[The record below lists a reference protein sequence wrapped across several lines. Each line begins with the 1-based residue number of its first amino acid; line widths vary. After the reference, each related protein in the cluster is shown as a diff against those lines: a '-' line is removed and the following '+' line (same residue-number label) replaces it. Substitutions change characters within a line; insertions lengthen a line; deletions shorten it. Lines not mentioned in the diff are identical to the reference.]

1 MIVRFSTAIRG
12 HRELVVA
19 TVAVAV
25 ITLVLASGSFF
36 DRDDLFF
43 AEYFQINP
51 PTPEMLVRSWF
62 GHLMPG
68 YIASVIVFL
77 KLFGLSWPV
86 ALVLTALIHT
96 GAFVALVRCLDEVVG
111 AVRLNLLIGVA
122 FSLSLGPIMVR
133 LWWAATLN
141 NMLALALGL
150 AVLGCA
156 TRWVVR
162 RRTRHL
168 VAALLLYALALT
180 MSEKN
185 LLFSVH
191 IAAWCVLVVWRG
203 RPVRSRLADVLR
215 AWPLWAG
222 LGILSVI
229 DVVAFLAG
237 PYIDESGSSP
247 SLLASAD
254 FIVHNVFGALVPSLF
269 GVDMVDQTTSL
280 LDPRVV
286 VTCLL
291 VAAVIVWTIVR
302 VRSTAGVWIFALV
315 AATVNAAVLSRRAD
329 LVGVAAGRQL
339 RYLLESS
346 ALVWLAIGV
355 VVVAVLTASR
365 AAPAAPGAR
374 RLRRPDARRRRRLR
388 AVIGASAVVV
398 VGLCAWS
405 WAAGVTRAIT
415 SSGGH
420 AAREWVGELSET
432 LPRSA
437 PAPLIDSPLPTQ
449 FAIPQL
455 HPYDMVA
462 PLLPSLGWTD
472 VRTTNVLDG
481 AWVVGQDGRAGP
493 ATLASPDVQFRG
505 QRCTDGSTFVAMP
518 EVRTAGRTF
527 IVLDYSQSTADI
539 VTFHYEGGWT
549 TIDKPAGSGRV
560 AVFLPNVI
568 DGDLAVNPQG
578 GTLCVDA
585 LTVADIEPAG
595 D

>member
-1 MIVRFSTAIRG
+1 MIVRFSTAARARG
-12 HRELVVA
+12 ELILAAVVVA
-19 TVAVAV
+19 SITVA
-25 ITLVLASGSFF
+25 IASGSFF

-51 PTPEMLVRSWF
+51 PTPDVLVRSWF

-86 ALVLTALIHT
+86 ALTLTALIHT

-111 AVRLNLLIGVA
+111 AVRLNLLAGLA

-156 TRWVVR
+156 TRWVTR

-168 VAALLLYALALT
+168 IAALLLYAVALT

-185 LLFSVH
+185 LLFSLH
-191 IAAWCVLVVWRG
+191 ILAWCFLVVWRG
-203 RPVRSRLADVLR
+203 RPIRTRFGDVLR
-215 AWPLWAG
+215 TWPLWAG
-222 LGILSVI
+222 IGILSLI
-229 DVVAFLAG
+229 DVVAFLSG
-237 PYIDESGSSP
+237 PYVAESGSSP
-247 SLLASAD
+247 SAATSVD
-254 FIVHNVFGALVPSLF
+254 FMVHNIFGALVPSLF

-280 LDPRVV
+280 LDLRVV
-286 VTCLL
+286 IACGL
-291 VAAVIVWTIVR
+291 VAAFVVWSVVR
-302 VRSTAGVWIFALV
+302 DRSTASVWVFALV
-315 AATVNAAVLSRRAD
+315 AATANAAVLSRRAD

-355 VVVAVLTASR
+355 VAVAVLTAR
-365 AAPAAPGAR
+365 RGVPAPRRAR
-374 RLRRPDARRRRRLR
+374 RPSARRRTIGSVVG
-388 AVIGASAVVV
+388 AVAVVV
-398 VGLCAWS
+398 IVFSVWS
-405 WAAGVTRAIT
+405 WTGGVARAIA

-420 AAREWVGELSET
+420 AAREWVDELTST
-432 LPRSA
+432 LPRSS
-437 PAPLIDSPLPTQ
+437 PAPLIDSPLPAT

-462 PLLPSLGWTD
+462 PLLPSLGWDD
-472 VRTTNVLDG
+472 VRTTNVIEG
-481 AWVVGQDGRAGP
+481 AWVVGQDGHAGP
-493 ATLASPDVQFRG
+493 AVLASPDAQFSG
-505 QRCTDGSTFVAMP
+505 ERCTDGNSFVPLP
-518 EVRTAGRTF
+518 EVKTTGRTF
-527 IVLDYSQSTADI
+527 LVLDYSRSTADT
-539 VTFHYEGGWT
+539 VTFQFEGGWT

-560 AVFLPNVI
+560 AVYLSNAI
-568 DGDLAVNPQG
+568 DADLTINPQG
-578 GTLCVDA
+578 GSLCVDA
-585 LTVADIEPAG
+585 LTVADIRPAEA
-595 D
+595 